1 MNCKLLKHYI
11 KENHDTVE
19 TLALALGVDY
29 ATLTLKINAKRGF
42 NKREVDFICER
53 YKFDAKLTMKIF
65 F

>member
-19 TLALALGVDY
+19 TLALALGIDY
-29 ATLTLKINAKRGF
+29 ATLTLKINAKLGF
-42 NKREVDFICER
+42 YKREVDLICER
-53 YKFDAKLTMKIF
+53 YNFDAKLTMKIF

>member
-42 NKREVDFICER
+42 NKREVDFICAR
-53 YKFDAKLTMKIF
+53 YKLGADLTMKIF